1 MKALFHIAIALA
13 SLAAPGLA
21 AAADPVA
28 FLSDLKGD
36 VILDGQSKPAFLSE
50 LLPGSKLSLAKDATA
65 AVMYVVSG
73 NEYSLHGP
81 GDFVVGKA
89 AVNASKGTAPAKR
102 VSSLRANPAILVQTS
117 RTATASLRM
126 RSLPAGSKPEKAR
139 GGPLYPVNAMV
150 STFQPT
156 MRWWGD
162 AKEAGFT
169 IVIASL
175 DGKEVFRGRSRTPSL
190 RLPVKLAPGVRYAWT
205 VSAGEERLGEALFET
220 MPVSAIQ
227 SADKAR
233 GAARSFSD
241 RVLVAMYLQDLGATH
256 DARELWAELA
266 RERPDSPEIAALA
279 R

>member
-1 MKALFHIAIALA
+1 MNALLRFAIAIAV
-13 SLAAPGLA
+13 LAAPGLA
-21 AAADPVA
+21 PAADPVA

-36 VILDGQSKPAFLSE
+36 VILDGQSKPVFLSE

-73 NEYSLHGP
+73 NEFSLKGP
-81 GDFVVGKA
+81 GDFLVGKA
-89 AVNASKGTAPAKR
+89 AVNAAKGAAPVKR

-117 RTATASLRM
+117 RSATASLRM
-126 RSLPAGSKPEKAR
+126 RGLPAGPNPEKAR
-139 GGPLYPVNAMV
+139 GGPIYPVNAKV

-156 MRWWGD
+156 MRWSGE

-169 IVIASL
+169 VVIASL
-175 DGKEVFRGRSRTPSL
+175 DGKEVFRGHSRSTAL
-190 RLPVKLAPGVRYAWT
+190 KLPVKLAPGVRYAWT
-205 VSAGEERLGEALFET
+205 VSAGDERLGEALFET
-220 MPVSAIQ
+220 MPVSAMQ

-233 GAARSFSD
+233 GAARNFSD